1 VEELALL
8 LKEKL
13 AGVDAEGFMVEGR
26 EGGGRRR
33 RDERLGWRAAG
44 KEDPVSSDSFRY
56 RWWQMWFLYVL

>member
-1 VEELALL
+1 MEELALL

-26 EGGGRRR
+26 EEGGRKR

-44 KEDPVSSDSFRY
+44 KEDPVSIDSFGY
-56 RWWQMWFLYVL
+56 RCWQL